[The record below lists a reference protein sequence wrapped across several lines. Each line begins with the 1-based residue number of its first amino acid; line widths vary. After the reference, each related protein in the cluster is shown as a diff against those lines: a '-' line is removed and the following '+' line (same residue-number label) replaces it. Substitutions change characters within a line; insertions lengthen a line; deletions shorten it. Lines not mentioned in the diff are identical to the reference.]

1 MFWSTCEFNNLVINL
16 MDLNLQQD
24 EKIELKLLKH
34 LFPNNKI
41 TTQAS
46 LSQSQVSW
54 QLPAPK

>member
-1 MFWSTCEFNNLVINL
+1 

-46 LSQSQVSW
+46 LSQSQVS
-54 QLPAPK
+54 